1 VAGEQWLR
9 EGATATSLTSHKPGP
24 GSRTL
29 EDVRCLILIILGL
42 ATGSVAAEP
51 VRKPSA
57 PVDVSITTRQL
68 PGGYVVTLIAVP
80 TRAVPSIE
88 LAIAGKQ
95 LVFGP
100 TAGGERRE
108 LSAWV
113 AIAPGDGL
121 DLFGGARTANRH
133 KAAYARLG
141 APKREAA
148 KRTTI
153 RTLPDGRQVEEVR
166 Q

>member
-1 VAGEQWLR
+1 VAERQR
-9 EGATATSLTSHKPGP
+9 RRQAAATASLTSHQPGP

-29 EDVRCLILIILGL
+29 EDVRCLILILL
-42 ATGSVAAEP
+42 ATATVAAEP

-68 PGGYVVTLIAVP
+68 PGGYVVTLTAVP
-80 TRAVPSIE
+80 TRAVPSVE

-100 TAGGERRE
+100 TADGERRE
-108 LSAWV
+108 LSVWV
-113 AIAPGDGL
+113 AVAPGEGL

-141 APKREAA
+141 APKREAV

-153 RTLPDGRQVEEVR
+153 RTLPDGRQVSEVR
-166 Q
+166 